1 LNDTEANSTRPA
13 DLAGRPS
20 PALRNQAAVAA
31 GRAAARDPRGAG
43 FSHLET
49 AGIGAGLISV
59 DLPRVNSSRQPA
71 GGAIRTGRV
80 ARGFTLIEVMVAL
93 MVIALIASIGV
104 KGFRAVTKSD
114 LRGATAHLSGAI
126 RYLFDRASIT
136 GKYHRLVIDLTD
148 GRYWAEVSDDR
159 FYAPNEAESQADRQ
173 KRENKE
179 AEADEEERKRL
190 EKQQAAYGGGST
202 TASGSSFDLSKLEVG
217 EFRPRRARFAAFKET
232 ALKPVT
238 LKKLRVSSVYTP
250 RMTAPVTSGRA
261 YLYFYPLGQTE
272 PAIITLT
279 DASGESV
286 YSLVVHPIT
295 GRVRIYNSEV
305 RPPLGNQYD
314 DEGNQIVK

>member
-1 LNDTEANSTRPA
+1 VVS
-13 DLAGRPS
+13 
-20 PALRNQAAVAA
+20 LRQ
-31 GRAAARDPRGAG
+31 RRSDGAG
-43 FSHLET
+43 
-49 AGIGAGLISV
+49 GG
-59 DLPRVNSSRQPA
+59 PA
-71 GGAIRTGRV
+71 G
-80 ARGFTLIEVMVAL
+80 GFTLIEVMVAL

-114 LRGATAHLSGAI
+114 LRATTAHLSGAI
-126 RYLFDRASIT
+126 RFLFDRASIT

-148 GRYWAEVSDDR
+148 GKYWAEVSDDR
-159 FYAPNEAESQADRQ
+159 FYAPNEAESQADRR
-173 KRENKE
+173 KRENDE
-179 AEADEEERKRL
+179 AAADEDERKRL
-190 EKQQAAYGGGST
+190 EKQQSDFGGGT
-202 TASGSSFDLSKLEVG
+202 VAAGSSFDLSKLEVG

-238 LKKLRVSSVYTP
+238 LKKLRIKSVYTP
-250 RMTAPVTSGRA
+250 RMTEAVTSGRA

-279 DASGESV
+279 DATGDSV

-305 RPPLGNQYD
+305 LPPLGNQSD